1 MWGIIYRII
10 SLFILITNGIT
21 TCVGC
26 IGECGC
32 VSGVGVWRIIH
43 LIISVLN
50 LITNGITTSVGV
62 CGVCESVRGV
72 WVDVGL
78 FTVSYLY
85 LT

>member
-10 SLFILITNGIT
+10 SLFNLITNGIT
-21 TCVGC
+21 TCVRC

-32 VSGVGVWRIIH
+32 VSGMGVWGIIH
-43 LIISVLN
+43 RIISVLN

-62 CGVCESVRGV
+62 CESVGGV